1 MIMLVETPYKH
12 VVLDEQGTPIIART
26 TMKVKELVAERLA
39 WGWSPEELLI
49 NHPYL
54 TLGQIFSALAYYAD
68 HQAEIDQAIKEDVRY
83 IDELR
88 RKAESLPLVV
98 RMKAQG
104 LI

>member
-1 MIMLVETPYKH
+1 MLVETRYEH
-12 VVLDEQGTPIIART
+12 VVLDEQGTPTIAGT

-39 WGWSPEELLI
+39 WGWSPEKLLV

-68 HQAEIDQAIKEDVRY
+68 HQAEIDQAIEEDVRY
-83 IDELR
+83 MDELR
-88 RKAESLPLVV
+88 QKAEPSPLVV
-98 RMKAQG
+98 RLKTQG

>member
-1 MIMLVETPYKH
+1 MLVETRYEH
-12 VVLDEQGTPIIART
+12 VVLDEEGTPTIAGT

-68 HQAEIDQAIKEDVRY
+68 HQAEIEQAIEADLDYMDR
-83 IDELR
+83 LR
-88 RKAESLPLVV
+88 RETGPSPASK
-98 RMKAQG
+98 
-104 LI
+104 